1 MNTPLMALE
10 QLGDRDVR
18 FIAEA
23 VVSAPG
29 QRRRVES
36 LARAEPRAL
45 EAMLGDRRLVD
56 RILNDDKALFS
67 ISPYLFFTV
76 LLRQVRVDYE
86 KSPGAVPTPGDRSAG
101 HRSEAAG
108 LLADAG
114 LIHYLAQMLASFT
127 RPRRLPLAV
136 EGAHNIAEWDFND
149 LDMAALIRL
158 GVMLPHAERMA
169 IFRRVGDLAL
179 LLTGVFPDYVAHRS
193 FRTRALRLPRRSDD
207 GHGGRTA
214 SGRRTILGPS
224 DQLEDIGRR
233 YYRRAARHPR
243 AEWLGWDELCRLL
256 SQRFSLLRDSL
267 NYLSRQYIEE
277 TRFVWFP
284 GAKFSDGGND

>member
-10 QLGDRDVR
+10 QLGERDVR

-36 LARAEPRAL
+36 LARAEPTAL
-45 EAMLGDRRLVD
+45 EAMLGDQRLVD

-76 LLRQVRVDYE
+76 LLRQVRSDYE
-86 KSPGAVPTPGDRSAG
+86 GAAGGAAAPEDRG
-101 HRSEAAG
+101 RRSETAA

-127 RPRRLPLAV
+127 RPRRVPLAV
-136 EGAHNIAEWDFND
+136 EGAHNIEEWDFND

-193 FRTRALRLPRRSDD
+193 FRSRALRLPRRVDD
-207 GHGGRTA
+207 SHGARTA
-214 SGRRTILGPS
+214 AGRRTVVGPS

-256 SQRFSLLRDSL
+256 SRRFPLLKGSL
-267 NYLSRQYIEE
+267 NHLSRHYIEE

-284 GAKFSDGGND
+284 GAKFSDRGSD